1 MNDGEAKREAR
12 RIRRPL
18 TSEERQRLT
27 ETRRT
32 LDEDEK
38 GEILALAKRF
48 RLARRHGLAILHD
61 ALRLLAK
68 ERQDQGVSLQTLS
81 ERTGIAKGN
90 LSRLENADGSNPTL
104 ATITALA
111 DALGKDVLIVL
122 ADKADATGH

>member
-1 MNDGEAKREAR
+1 MNDRETKREVR

-18 TSEERQRLT
+18 TDAERERLAA
-27 ETRRT
+27 TRKT
-32 LDEDEK
+32 IDEDEK
-38 GEILALAKRF
+38 EEILALAKRF
-48 RLARRHGLAILHD
+48 RAARRHGLAILHD

-68 ERQDQGVSLQTLS
+68 ERQAQGVSLQTLS

-90 LSRLENADGSNPTL
+90 LSRLENDDEANPTL

-122 ADKADATGH
+122 ADKAETINQ